1 MHTKRKE
8 INMNFIAAHQLNVM
22 LFMSGMCGILAFMV
36 MITKSLPRKTK
47 QILSSMELSA
57 ALLLLFDRLS
67 YIYRGD
73 VSLLGFYMVRIG
85 NMMVFIMSL
94 VIPFLVT
101 RCIYD
106 VLENEAKIDVKPPQL
121 IAADCLFAAGMLLVI
136 LNQFTGLYYTF
147 DDNNNYQ
154 RAPFYIICYVA
165 PVLIVVLQ
173 EWTIIQYR
181 KKLKRGFAVSLLIF
195 IVLPTVASVLQI
207 FLYGISLTNMV
218 TALVVCVFYTYTLNF
233 LSEAADKAKR
243 HEIEFYRQAQLKE
256 AAMFRET
263 TEALAKAI
271 DTKDKYTRG
280 HSTRVAVYSRM
291 IAEKA
296 GLSDEECSRVY
307 VAALLHDIG
316 KIGISNDI
324 INKPSSLTE
333 EEFALIKTHSEMGYQ
348 ILSSIKH
355 APFLSEGAHY
365 HHERYDGKGYPAGL
379 SGTDIPETARIIAVA
394 DAYDAMT
401 SYRSYRDPLDKEKVR
416 DEIIKGTGTQF
427 DPEYAKIM
435 VALIDEGKT
444 DV

>member
-1 MHTKRKE
+1 
-8 INMNFIAAHQLNVM
+8 MNFVAAHQLDVM
-22 LFMSGMCGILAFMV
+22 LFMSGMCGILAFMTL
-36 MITKSLPRKTK
+36 ITKSLPNRTK
-47 QILSSMELSA
+47 HILSSMELSA
-57 ALLLLFDRLS
+57 ALLLIFDRLS
-67 YIYRGD
+67 YIYRGNT
-73 VSLLGFYMVRIG
+73 SLLGFYMVRIG

-101 RCIYD
+101 RCICD

-207 FLYGISLTNMV
+207 FMYGISLTNMV

-233 LSEAADKAKR
+233 LSEAADKAKQ

-296 GLSDEECSRVY
+296 GLPDEECSRVY

-379 SGTDIPETARIIAVA
+379 SGTDIPEAARIIAVA